1 MSNQIDDLLFNIRLN
16 KRLCKVIGNLKI
28 SILKFLN
35 CGSLYCTQRSNLRE
49 KANILE
55 EII

>member
-49 KANILE
+49 KANILD
-55 EII
+55 II